1 MRSAA
6 VARSSSG
13 IIAGGI
19 GRPMSSSAVQPK
31 MRSEA
36 GFQMV
41 TVRSSV
47 NACVASGDASTI
59 ADSSVLVRSSRASAA
74 FRAAISDCDA
84 SSAVRRLVVARQ
96 PSASAKATRAVNDAM
111 VMPVAVPMNRTC
123 AGPTRTASAT
133 PTLATTT
140 AAIDASRS
148 CAESSEPWMSATLIS
163 GATTATAMPSGSTAP
178 ATSAS
183 TLMATRGREQ
193 ERPSP
198 DGRAQQRHD
207 DGRQHDAREDQAGTD
222 RRAQHQADDGAD
234 ERDHRARRRARP
246 AATRARA
253 AAARSRTGFAM
264 TRHGG
269 GARFRSFEGQPQR
282 PANPDRHNN

>member
-1 MRSAA
+1 M
-6 VARSSSG
+6 ARSSSG
-13 IIAGGI
+13 TISGGI

-96 PSASAKATRAVNDAM
+96 PSASAKAMRAVNDAM

-133 PTLATTT
+133 LTLATTT

-148 CAESSEPWMSATLIS
+148 CAESSEPWMRATLIR

-183 TLMATRGREQ
+183 TLMATAAANRNVRRQMAAPSSVTITVGSTRPARIRPGRIAGLSARLTTAPMSATTGAPTSATRSHTCSRGG
-193 ERPSP
+193 STLS
-198 DGRAQQRHD
+198 DGIRD
-207 DGRQHDAREDQAGTD
+207 DM
-222 RRAQHQADDGAD
+222 
-234 ERDHRARRRARP
+234 ARRRGTISILRGAAATTGQPRP
-246 AATRARA
+246 A
-253 AAARSRTGFAM
+253 
-264 TRHGG
+264 
-269 GARFRSFEGQPQR
+269 
-282 PANPDRHNN
+282 